1 MPLTVLIERPMFS
14 ILVMAFALLGPAHAA
29 RTQSVGSTVQ
39 ADPQCALTLE
49 QKRANRSLA
58 WSDFEF
64 GTTDGRPMAL
74 AGRRCFP
81 EAALASRD
89 YLIYGP
95 LLTTRQQAIS
105 TFHMGRNLAFAGRE
119 QEAAVAV
126 SAARRS
132 DQTPTGLDWN
142 TYVQGV
148 YAFLVKDPNGLAG
161 ALSKL
166 EASAGEGDRNN
177 AANLRQLQT
186 CFSRPYLNAM
196 SDSDCG
202 PRPSVH

>member
-1 MPLTVLIERPMFS
+1 MPPTVSARHFLAS
-14 ILVMAFALLGPAHAA
+14 ISALAMTLLGTVDPTRA
-29 RTQSVGSTVQ
+29 QSVTPIPD
-39 ADPQCALTLE
+39 APPQCVLTEE
-49 QKRANRSLA
+49 QRQANRELS

-64 GTTDGRPMAL
+64 GMTGGRPMAL
-74 AGRRCFP
+74 AGRKCFL

-89 YLIYGP
+89 YLTYGP

-119 QEAAVAV
+119 PEAAIAV

-132 DQTPTGLDWN
+132 DPTPTGLDWN

-148 YAFLVKDPNGLAG
+148 YAFLVKDPHGLAG

-166 EASAGEGDRNN
+166 EASPGEGDRNN
-177 AANLRQLQT
+177 AANLRQLRT

-202 PRPSVH
+202 PGPSAH